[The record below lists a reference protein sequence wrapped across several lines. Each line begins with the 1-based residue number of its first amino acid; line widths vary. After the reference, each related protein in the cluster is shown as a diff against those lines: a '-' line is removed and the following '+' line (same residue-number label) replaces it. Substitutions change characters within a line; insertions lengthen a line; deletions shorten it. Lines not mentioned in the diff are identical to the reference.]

1 MHFDRLERREFIAL
15 IGGMAAAWPLAARAQ
30 QAAMPVVGFLHASS
44 ARRYAAE
51 AAAFQQGLR
60 ETRYF
65 EGQNVAIE
73 YRWADGHYDRLPALA
88 ADLVRR
94 HVAVIAAGTL
104 PAAVAAKEA
113 TNTIPI
119 VFELGADPV
128 RHGLVRSLN
137 QPGGNVT
144 GVVNL
149 SNTLVPKRVQLIREV
164 APNAEL
170 IAVLLNPDNP
180 NFQFTRD
187 DVQAAQKLLG
197 IRVEFLEARTI
208 SDIDASFTKVAE
220 LRAGALVVGP
230 DGLFT
235 SQWERFAALATRY
248 GVPAIHE
255 LAEFAKAG
263 GLMSYGADLAN
274 AYRLA
279 GIYTGRIL
287 KGDKPGDLPI
297 QQATKVELIINLK
310 TAKALGLTMPPTLL
324 ALANEVIE

>member
-1 MHFDRLERREFIAL
+1 
-15 IGGMAAAWPLAARAQ
+15 
-30 QAAMPVVGFLHASS
+30 
-44 ARRYAAE
+44 
-51 AAAFQQGLR
+51 
-60 ETRYF
+60 
-65 EGQNVAIE
+65 
-73 YRWADGHYDRLPALA
+73 
-88 ADLVRR
+88 
-94 HVAVIAAGTL
+94 VIAAAPL

-113 TNTIPI
+113 TDTIPI

-137 QPGGNVT
+137 RPGGNVT

-149 SNTLVPKRVQLIREV
+149 SNTLVPKKVQLIHEV
-164 APNAEL
+164 VPNAEL
-170 IAVLLNPDNP
+170 IAVVLNPDNQ
-180 NFQFTRD
+180 NFQFAMD

-197 IRVEFLEARTI
+197 IRVEFLQARTT
-208 SDIDASFTKVAE
+208 SDIDASFTTVAQ

-230 DGLFT
+230 DGYLT
-235 SQWERFAALATRY
+235 SQWERFAWLATRY

-255 LAEFAKAG
+255 QREFAKAG
-263 GLMSYGADLAN
+263 GLMSYGADLAD

-310 TAKALGLTMPPTLL
+310 TAKALGLKVPPMLL
-324 ALANEVIE
+324 ARADEVIE